1 MKTNASVIDDFAGV
15 FGLISFFVTLM
26 YLIPVYRITFRI
38 VSEKESR
45 ARESMRMM
53 GLQDSSYWMSW
64 LSYYFI
70 LVTTIS
76 LVITIVLG
84 VAQVTK
90 YSDGFLF
97 FIYLWLF
104 GMSLFGIVMMT
115 QAFFHKA
122 RTAGLVAQ
130 MAYFFLGYF
139 DSLVRDPTTPRAAKV
154 FMSFIPT
161 VALTRATEVFAKF
174 ETSGTGMLWS
184 NLYQ

>member
-1 MKTNASVIDDFAGV
+1 MKNNPYVQDDFEGV

-53 GLQDSSYWMSW
+53 GLQDSSYWLSW
-64 LSYYFI
+64 LTYYFL
-70 LVTTIS
+70 LVSTIS

-84 VAQVTK
+84 QSGVTK
-90 YSDGFLF
+90 YSSGFLF

-115 QAFFHKA
+115 QAFFDKG
-122 RTAGLVAQ
+122 RTAGLVA
-130 MAYFFLGYF
+130 
-139 DSLVRDPTTPRAAKV
+139 
-154 FMSFIPT
+154 
-161 VALTRATEVFAKF
+161 
-174 ETSGTGMLWS
+174 
-184 NLYQ
+184 